1 MNILALE
8 FSSPQRS
15 VAVVS
20 VATDS
25 EPCAMGVDAC
35 ACETGAPALRAGA
48 FESEVIDTSRDQAM
62 KPLGMVETALRQ
74 AGLERE
80 AIDCVT
86 VGLGP
91 GSYTGIRLAVSV
103 AQGWQVARGVNLL
116 GISSADC
123 VAAQACAQEL
133 SGWCWVVIDAQREE
147 FCLAGYELDDGC
159 ARATSPLRLATRREV
174 QERERAGELIIGPE
188 VTRWFAGGRVVF
200 PRATALGRL
209 AGRRHDF
216 VSGEKLD
223 PIYLREVNFVKAP
236 PPREI
241 L

>member
-1 MNILALE
+1 M
-8 FSSPQRS
+8 
-15 VAVVS
+15 
-20 VATDS
+20 
-25 EPCAMGVDAC
+25 
-35 ACETGAPALRAGA
+35 RAGA